1 MSFLQLTV
9 VGNLGKE
16 PEMRYTAGG
25 QAVTSFSV
33 ACSRKWTGA
42 DSVKHEE
49 TTWVRVSAWGKLAEI
64 TSQYLKKGH
73 EVMVQGRLNPDAS
86 GGPKVF
92 TKTDGTPGASYE
104 MTAENV
110 VFLKN
115 GPRTAEGEGAPVE
128 QEEVIP
134 L

>member
-9 VGNLGKE
+9 IGNLGKE
-16 PEMRYTAGG
+16 PEMRYLASG

-33 ACSRKWTGA
+33 AVTRKWNNAAGG
-42 DSVKHEE
+42 KQEE

-73 EVMVQGRLNPDAS
+73 EVFIQGRLNPDAQ

-92 TKTDGTPGASYE
+92 TKADGSPAASYE

-110 VFLKN
+110 TFLRN
-115 GPRTAEGEGAPVE
+115 GERSTATADIQQE